1 MKRCRNF
8 VIGLST
14 AIILIFALASPQL
27 AFAEATD
34 FTKTVQPFLKTYCV
48 KCHGAK
54 KPKGERRFDVLAG
67 QIADDNELIDLQ
79 DILDQLNLGE
89 MPPSDELQPSDDERR
104 EVIRWLT
111 DAIADYHQTHEA
123 ATGETVLRRLNA
135 REYRNTVRDL
145 LKIETLMFDPTHGF
159 PQDQRTE
166 NLDNVG
172 DVLITSGHLLQRYL
186 SAAEKCVD
194 KALTPIAR
202 PDVQTWKFRDGF
214 RQQKEID
221 QVHTKTNNFK
231 WMTLYEVRG
240 ADKHEGAYGAIREF
254 IDGVPVDGVYE
265 IRFEAEAL
273 NRQHPYGRDFLGTD
287 PAEPLRLGIVPGDRR
302 VGELHHTQPIEPLL
316 TEIDIAD
323 DRQWYTTQVWLDRGK
338 TPRFTFENGSMDVR
352 NLWTKVHKKYP
363 DMHPKL
369 RRGGIVE
376 ARFVAIKHGKFP
388 QIRIHEFEIR
398 GPLYEQWPTESHR
411 TVLGDDWRKVA
422 ESGEFSADILRKH
435 LTAFLSRAYR
445 RTALPEEITRIVALI
460 EARKQSG
467 RSAIDAYGDGLKT
480 ALCSPAFLY
489 LDQSADEDGL
499 LSAHALASRLSYF
512 LWGSMPDERLFE
524 LAAFDPLLK
533 PDVLAAEVERLLDDP
548 KSEGF
553 LDGFLDS
560 WLTLRN
566 LGSQPPDRSTFPDY
580 YHYDLNTAM
589 REETRLFVRHLM
601 EENLSV
607 ANFLDSDFTFVNRA
621 LARHYDLPML
631 ADRGFQKVSL
641 SNKRRGGLFGQAS
654 VLTVTANGIDT
665 SPVVRGV
672 WLLENILGTPSSPPP
687 DDVEPLDPDIR
698 GAKTI
703 RDQLKKHRSV
713 ASCNDCHRK
722 IDPMGFALENF
733 DPVGRWRTTY
743 GNRSKI
749 DASGELP
756 SGESFRDVEQL
767 KSILV
772 TRKEQFVRALTEKLL
787 AYATGRHLTAA
798 DRPAV
803 DAIVQELAA
812 RGNCFRDLLQLV
824 VASEA
829 FRSK

>member
-1 MKRCRNF
+1 LLAC
-8 VIGLST
+8 T
-14 AIILIFALASPQL
+14 QATFADGDTDRAS
-27 AFAEATD
+27 A
-34 FTKTVQPFLKTYCV
+34 FTKTVAPFLNTYCV

-54 KPKGERRFDVLAG
+54 EPKGDRRFDVLSG
-67 QIADDNELIDLQ
+67 RIADDNDLIDLQ
-79 DILDQLNLGE
+79 DILDQLNLSE
-89 MPPSDELQPSDDERR
+89 MPPPDEAQPSDDERR
-104 EVIRWLT
+104 MVIAWLT
-111 DAIADYHQTHEA
+111 DAIADYHKTHHA
-123 ATGETVLRRLNA
+123 ATGESVLRRLNA

-172 DVLITSGHLLQRYL
+172 DALVTSGHLLQRYL

-194 KALTPIAR
+194 KALTPMTK
-202 PDVQTWKFRDGF
+202 PDVKSWTFEDGF
-214 RQQKEID
+214 RQQPEID
-221 QVHTKTNNFK
+221 QVHRTTNKFE

-240 ADKHEGAYGAIREF
+240 ADKHEGAYGAIRQF
-254 IDGVPVDGVYE
+254 VDGVPVDGVYE

-273 NRQHPYGRDFLGTD
+273 NREHPYDRDFLGTD
-287 PAEPLRLGIVPGDRR
+287 PSEPLRLGIVPGDRR

-316 TEIDIAD
+316 TELDISD
-323 DRQWYTTQVWLDRGK
+323 DRQWYTTEVWLDRGK

-352 NLWTKVHKKYP
+352 NLWTRVHRKYP

-369 RRGGIVE
+369 KRNGIVE
-376 ARFVAIKHGKFP
+376 ARYVAIKHGWFP
-388 QIRIHEFEIR
+388 QIRIHKFEIR

-411 TVLGDDWRKVA
+411 SVLGDDWQPAA
-422 ESGEFSADILRKH
+422 ESGELSDDTIHTNLAS
-435 LTAFLSRAYR
+435 FLSRAYR
-445 RTALPEEITRIVALI
+445 RPALPEEIDRITALI
-460 EARKQSG
+460 AARKQSG
-467 RSAIDAYGDGLKT
+467 RSAIEAYGDGLKA

-489 LDQSADEDGL
+489 LDQSSDEDGL
-499 LSAHALASRLSYF
+499 LSTSALGSRLSYF

-524 LAAFDPLLK
+524 LVKSGQLAE
-533 PDVLAAEVERLLDDP
+533 PDVLAAEVERLLNDP

-560 WLTLRN
+560 WLTFRN
-566 LGSQPPDRSTFPDY
+566 LGSQPPDRNMFPDF

-589 REETRLFVRHLM
+589 RQETRLFTRHLL
-601 EENLSV
+601 EKNLSV
-607 ANFLDSDFTFVNRA
+607 ANFLSSDFTFVNKA
-621 LARHYDLPML
+621 LARHYDLPVPEQQ
-631 ADRGFQKVSL
+631 GFQKVSL
-641 SNKRRGGLFGQAS
+641 DNKRRGGLFGQAS

-665 SPVVRGV
+665 SPIVRGV
-672 WLLENILGTPSSPPP
+672 WLLENILGTPPSPPP

-703 RDQLKKHRSV
+703 REQLQKHRSV

-733 DPVGRWRTTY
+733 DPVGRWRTKY
-743 GNRSKI
+743 SNRATI

-767 KSILV
+767 KTILV
-772 TRKEQFVRALTEKLL
+772 DRKEQFVRALTEKLL
-787 AYATGRHLTAA
+787 AYATGRHLTPA

-803 DAIVQELAA
+803 DSIVAELAA
-812 RGNCFRDLLQLV
+812 RGNGFRDLLHLV
-824 VASEA
+824 VASET